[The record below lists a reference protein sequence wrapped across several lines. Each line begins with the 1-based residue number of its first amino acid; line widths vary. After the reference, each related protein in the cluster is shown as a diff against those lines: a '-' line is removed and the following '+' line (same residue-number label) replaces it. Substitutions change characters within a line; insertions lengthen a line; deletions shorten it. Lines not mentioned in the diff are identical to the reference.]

1 MREVAEAQA
10 RQRPHPP
17 DVRTGWPVAGPPPAG
32 ERTPGHASGAI
43 PTGSGKGGPSG
54 IPESWGVGAN
64 GRGSPERD
72 SSREP
77 RGWPER
83 RHAAPRPR
91 TQGGRRPL
99 PTPRTRSW
107 AGPCPASSSRL
118 QVGPPTDCPRGHV
131 LLTQTRRESGPP
143 ARRWSAPPSG
153 SPAQTAHEPAV
164 SSTASDSSHDL
175 NQRAL
180 RGWLESLPE
189 AHYQQR
195 TRAQAP
201 VSPNPGASPAP
212 RLAGDLR
219 QVTSLAELCS
229 HRGRERGT

>member
-1 MREVAEAQA
+1 MREIAEAEA
-10 RQRPHPP
+10 RQKPHPP

-64 GRGSPERD
+64 GSGSPERD

-131 LLTQTRRESGPP
+131 LLTLRHAAKA
-143 ARRWSAPPSG
+143 ARP
-153 SPAQTAHEPAV
+153 
-164 SSTASDSSHDL
+164 
-175 NQRAL
+175 
-180 RGWLESLPE
+180 
-189 AHYQQR
+189 
-195 TRAQAP
+195 
-201 VSPNPGASPAP
+201 PGAGVLPP
-212 RLAGDLR
+212 RGPQPKQHTNPPCPLLLLTAATTL
-219 QVTSLAELCS
+219 TNAL
-229 HRGRERGT
+229 